1 MTRALALLLEPAKH
15 PALGPT
21 GAVVLKSHEEHDH
34 VARASRDGLPR
45 VLEPARE
52 EHRVAR
58 VRRVER
64 GADRAEEGAA
74 ALVLGRLVERD
85 RVREQ
90 RLVAVRR
97 QPRLLARR
105 VAHEEAVEQRSRAA
119 RAVAAG

>member
-21 GAVVLKSHEEHDH
+21 GAVVLKSHEEHGD
-34 VARASRDGLPR
+34 VTRASRDGLPR

-74 ALVLGRLVERD
+74 ALVLGGVVESDRKREERLVG
-85 RVREQ
+85 
-90 RLVAVRR
+90 VRR
-97 QPRLLARR
+97 Q
-105 VAHEEAVEQRSRAA
+105 RSLRA
-119 RAVAAG
+119 RANAR